1 MAVRGAVSELL
12 PSQGEA
18 RPPQQRRGEA
28 AAAAAARGPAGEV
41 MAAPAPGAG
50 AASGG
55 AGCSG
60 GGGAGAGSGSGAGG
74 RLPSRVLE
82 LVFSYL
88 ELSELRSCALVCKHW
103 YRCLH
108 GDENS
113 EVWRSLCARSLAEE
127 ALRTDILCNLPS
139 YKAKVRDPPATPLPP
154 APLLRTALS
163 ASLGF

>member
-1 MAVRGAVSELL
+1 M
-12 PSQGEA
+12 
-18 RPPQQRRGEA
+18 A
-28 AAAAAARGPAGEV
+28 AALGPAGEA

-60 GGGAGAGSGSGAGG
+60 GGGGAAAGSGSGSAGTGG

-139 YKAKVRDPPATPLPP
+139 YKAKVRELRATPPPP
-154 APLLRTALS
+154 APLSVLLIS
-163 ASLGF
+163 A

>member
-12 PSQGEA
+12 PS
-18 RPPQQRRGEA
+18 QRRGEA

-41 MAAPAPGAG
+41 MATPAPGAG

-154 APLLRTALS
+154 APLLRTARS